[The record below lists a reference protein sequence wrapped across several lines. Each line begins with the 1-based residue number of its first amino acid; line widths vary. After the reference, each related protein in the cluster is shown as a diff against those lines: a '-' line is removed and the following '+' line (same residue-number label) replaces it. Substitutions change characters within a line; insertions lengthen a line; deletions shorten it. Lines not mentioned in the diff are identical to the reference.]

1 MLDSPLFQRALTIG
15 AAASRIGPPGSD
27 IDPADLREFLGA
39 YARLLETWNRRFNL
53 VSRAADPVELIADA
67 LVDAAA
73 LAAVLPPDGLVVDA
87 GAGAGLP
94 ALPLALLR
102 PGLRLLLVE
111 PRRRRASF
119 LHRLGGLVW
128 GAGQKT
134 APTEGEPSSDTTA
147 PQPTRGL
154 VWGAG
159 QKAAPTEGEPSSST
173 TAPTAAPFAA
183 LRWTVVRER
192 VESPELLN
200 ECAAPEAVYTRAVW
214 SPANAWRA
222 CEGLLAPG
230 SRLICLVGESEPR
243 PSTAWT
249 CRTYEELLPDPGPW
263 VRRRLFLR
271 RKVID

>member
-134 APTEGEPSSDTTA
+134 APTEGEPSSN
-147 PQPTRGL
+147 
-154 VWGAG
+154 
-159 QKAAPTEGEPSSST
+159 T